1 MHRPAP
7 QHRHKEQRQKRQIGH
22 SVQRHPGKDDT
33 PGQNRVTA
41 VEFAGLPPEHSAL
54 ADHHTAGNSEGQ
66 PQFGRAH
73 RRVCGQRHGQAE
85 GDCDARCKA
94 QALRSVVRWVVRLWV
109 SLVVSRIST
118 MAADGLMLWRKPV
131 PCEVSAKRPAL
142 RSVWRKAAA
151 VMQDF
156 AQALKHWR
164 RRRRPRQL
172 QLATEA
178 EVSSRRITFL
188 GTGRACPS
196 QGMVLRLAGVL
207 GLPRRAEYHPDGGG
221 IFPAV
226 SDP

>member
-1 MHRPAP
+1 M
-7 QHRHKEQRQKRQIGH
+7 
-22 SVQRHPGKDDT
+22 
-33 PGQNRVTA
+33 
-41 VEFAGLPPEHSAL
+41 EFAGLPPEHSAP

-85 GDCDARCKA
+85 GDCDACCKA

-109 SLVVSRIST
+109 SLVVSRISR
-118 MAADGLMLWRKPV
+118 MAADGLMVRRKPV
-131 PCEVSAKRPAL
+131 LCEVSAKRPAL

-151 VMQDF
+151 VIHDF
-156 AQALKHWR
+156 PQALKHWR
-164 RRRRPRQL
+164 RSRRPRQL

-188 GTGRACPS
+188 GTSRACPS
-196 QGMVLRLAGVL
+196 QGMALRLAGAP
-207 GLPRRAEYHPDGGG
+207 GLPRRAKHNPDGGG

-226 SDP
+226 SGPCA